1 MDENNTN
8 GFGNTDDEY
17 EDEGTTVLT
26 TPGVS
31 AFANAQGAGQS
42 GDASD
47 GQPHPS
53 GQPEQ
58 QNMYSGFGQFQQPE
72 QQNQYGGFNQFQQ
85 PGQPEQQN
93 NQYGGFSQFQQP
105 GQPEQQNNQYGGF
118 NQFQQPGQPE
128 QQNNQYGGFNQFQQP
143 GQPGQQNNQYGG
155 FNQFQQPGQPEQ
167 QNNQYGGFNQFQQ
180 PGQPEQQNNQY
191 GGFNQS
197 QQPGQ
202 PEQQNNQCGGF
213 NQFQQPGQQNNQYGG
228 FNQFQQPGQQN
239 QYGQPGPQAGV
250 PQGADMKP
258 GMKLN
263 KKLVAIIGG
272 IVAVVIIV
280 IIVLVLVLSGGKGQR
295 SATKIGDEL
304 AKAYENG
311 DADAMIELMKDDYYE
326 LYNETWGDN
335 FVEDQFNEDVQ
346 DMKEEVG
353 TVKSIKIED
362 RSEEKYEKDEIEDV
376 NKTLDRLN
384 VDMKVDDCLEIDMDV
399 EIKGS
404 EDDADGKITYTVV
417 KSGSKWYLVDYDLY
431 VY

>member
-31 AFANAQGAGQS
+31 AFANAQGAGQN

-53 GQPEQ
+53 GQPEQQNMYGGFGQFQQPGQPEQ

-105 GQPEQQNNQYGGF
+105 GQPDQQNNQYGGF
-118 NQFQQPGQPE
+118 NQFQQPGQPD

-143 GQPGQQNNQYGG
+143 GQQGQQNNQY
-155 FNQFQQPGQPEQ
+155 
-167 QNNQYGGFNQFQQ
+167 
-180 PGQPEQQNNQY
+180 
-191 GGFNQS
+191 
-197 QQPGQ
+197 
-202 PEQQNNQCGGF
+202 GGF

-404 EDDADGKITYTVV
+404 EDDADGKITYTIV

>member
-58 QNMYSGFGQFQQPE
+58 QNMYSGFGQFQQPGQPEQQNMYSGFGQFQQPE

-85 PGQPEQQN
+85 PGQPEK
-93 NQYGGFSQFQQP
+93 
-105 GQPEQQNNQYGGF
+105 QNNQYGGF

-128 QQNNQYGGFNQFQQP
+128 
-143 GQPGQQNNQYGG
+143 
-155 FNQFQQPGQPEQ
+155 
-167 QNNQYGGFNQFQQ
+167 
-180 PGQPEQQNNQY
+180 
-191 GGFNQS
+191 
-197 QQPGQ
+197 
-202 PEQQNNQCGGF
+202 
-213 NQFQQPGQQNNQYGG
+213 QQNNQYGG

-280 IIVLVLVLSGGKGQR
+280 IIVLVLALSGGKGQR

-335 FVEDQFNEDVQ
+335 FVENQFNEDVQ

>member
-58 QNMYSGFGQFQQPE
+58 QNMYGGFGQFQQPGQPEQQNMYSGFGQFQQPE

-93 NQYGGFSQFQQP
+93 NQYGGFSQFQ
-105 GQPEQQNNQYGGF
+105 
-118 NQFQQPGQPE
+118 
-128 QQNNQYGGFNQFQQP
+128 
-143 GQPGQQNNQYGG
+143 QPGQQNNQYGG

-191 GGFNQS
+191 GGFNQ
-197 QQPGQ
+197 
-202 PEQQNNQCGGF
+202 
-213 NQFQQPGQQNNQYGG
+213 FQQPGQQNNQYGG

-239 QYGQPGPQAGV
+239 QYGQLGPQAGV

-280 IIVLVLVLSGGKGQR
+280 IIVLVLALSGGKGQR

-311 DADAMIELMKDDYYE
+311 DADDMIELMKDDYYE

>member
-58 QNMYSGFGQFQQPE
+58 QNMYGGFGQFQQPGQPEQQNMYSGFGQFQQPE

-93 NQYGGFSQFQQP
+93 NQYGGF
-105 GQPEQQNNQYGGF
+105 
-118 NQFQQPGQPE
+118 
-128 QQNNQYGGFNQFQQP
+128 
-143 GQPGQQNNQYGG
+143 
-155 FNQFQQPGQPEQ
+155 
-167 QNNQYGGFNQFQQ
+167 
-180 PGQPEQQNNQY
+180 
-191 GGFNQS
+191 
-197 QQPGQ
+197 
-202 PEQQNNQCGGF
+202 

-239 QYGQPGPQAGV
+239 QYVQPGPQAGV

-280 IIVLVLVLSGGKGQR
+280 IIVLVLALSGGKGQR

>member
-58 QNMYSGFGQFQQPE
+58 QNMYGGFGQFQQPGQPEQQNMYSGFGQFQQPE

-93 NQYGGFSQFQQP
+93 NQCGGFSQFQQP
-105 GQPEQQNNQYGGF
+105 GQQNNQYGGF
-118 NQFQQPGQPE
+118 NQFQ
-128 QQNNQYGGFNQFQQP
+128 
-143 GQPGQQNNQYGG
+143 QPGQQNNQYGG

-167 QNNQYGGFNQFQQ
+167 QNNQY
-180 PGQPEQQNNQY
+180 
-191 GGFNQS
+191 
-197 QQPGQ
+197 
-202 PEQQNNQCGGF
+202 GGF

-280 IIVLVLVLSGGKGQR
+280 IIVLVLALSGGKGQR

>member
-58 QNMYSGFGQFQQPE
+58 QNMYSGFGQFQQP
-72 QQNQYGGFNQFQQ
+72 
-85 PGQPEQQN
+85 GQPEQQN
-93 NQYGGFSQFQQP
+93 MYSGFGQFQQP
-105 GQPEQQNNQYGGF
+105 EQQ
-118 NQFQQPGQPE
+118 
-128 QQNNQYGGFNQFQQP
+128 
-143 GQPGQQNNQYGG
+143 NQYGG

-191 GGFNQS
+191 GGFNQF

-202 PEQQNNQCGGF
+202 QNNQYGGFNQFQQPGQQNNQYGGF

-280 IIVLVLVLSGGKGQR
+280 VIVLVLALSGGKGQR

-335 FVEDQFNEDVQ
+335 FVENQFNEDVQ

-417 KSGSKWYLVDYDLY
+417 KSGSRWYLVDYDLY